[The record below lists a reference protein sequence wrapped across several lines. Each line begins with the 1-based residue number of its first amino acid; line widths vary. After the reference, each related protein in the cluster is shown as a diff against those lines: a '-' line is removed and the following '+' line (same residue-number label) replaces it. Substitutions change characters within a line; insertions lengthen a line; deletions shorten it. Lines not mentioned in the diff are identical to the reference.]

1 MVQKAGLYQD
11 MTDTVPLQEAISLAE
26 GFGILAEG
34 EMEESNELL
43 DREFTAHTIAN
54 LLMLEEKPV
63 TIHDVKDNPF
73 GKQIQS
79 VVDEGLLECENGKFQ
94 PDSYVTEEEGVA
106 ILDEVIEKL
115 NNQEFEEKFEVVE
128 DEMVEITSIEPISFD
143 DGKMIVEMD
152 DTSSLTT
159 GELVRFADDSH
170 MMRVFSIDEI
180 DGNTLHITEADPLS
194 YTSSIEV
201 SGEADLD
208 FSKAEVIDGSVNPLP
223 SHSTVHSAF
232 RKPVHHLEANGF
244 EVDFDMD
251 SSGISAE
258 VSKDLP
264 HGEEL
269 YASLK
274 LNGIHV
280 DYSWSSTRNHVKG
293 AYFTVE
299 CHTQEDLGIRIES
312 YKKIY
317 GDLSK
322 LDPHAFLDSMRTLF
336 KEAST
341 EAIEV
346 PICTVRIPIA
356 NIPNITV
363 KAQLLL
369 KIYAGGRAQ
378 FTLSQNHLAG
388 MEVRDGLPRLIH
400 EYDHDETANI
410 RAELAATGAVRF
422 AFDLFKK
429 SMMDI
434 SLEAGAKCAAVPV
447 LHLYDEEGNHETYTE
462 SFSPDAADELAA
474 GNPDIL
480 VCTDINAWWV
490 LQIELNS
497 DESVL
502 SKFGLSRTFN
512 VLNENNSSIF
522 PGGKVHMENFSI
534 VPSCT
539 RKERIKD
546 TKAEEVITSDKL
558 LIDAYAKAVH
568 IGSNKQIAI
577 TGMPAGYAK
586 EDIVFS
592 SSDSSIASVDQSGTV
607 TALRSGSAV
616 ITIST
621 SDGKYYAK
629 CSILVP
635 VENPA

>member
-1 MVQKAGLYQD
+1 MVQEAGLYQGE
-11 MTDTVPLQEAISLAE
+11 TVPVQEAIELAE
-26 GFGILAEG
+26 GFGILAEK
-34 EMEESNELL
+34 EMEQTDAWL
-43 DREFTAHTIAN
+43 DRGFTAHTIAN
-54 LLMLEEKPV
+54 LLILEDKAV
-63 TIHDVKDNPF
+63 TISDIENHPYGED
-73 GKQIQS
+73 IQA
-79 VVDEGLLECENGKFQ
+79 VVDAGLMDIENDSFDPDGYVAESEGI
-94 PDSYVTEEEGVA
+94 A
-106 ILDEVIEKL
+106 ILDAAIERL
-115 NNQEFEEKFEVVE
+115 NNPSFEEKFEVEE
-128 DEMVEITSIEPISFD
+128 DTAVNITGIEPVSFD
-143 DGKMIVEMD
+143 EEEMKVEVTD
-152 DTSSLTT
+152 SSSYEA
-159 GELVRFADDSH
+159 GELVRFADEDH
-170 MMRVFSIDEI
+170 MMRVFTVEEVE
-180 DGNTLHITEADPLS
+180 GNVLHIAEADPLS
-194 YTSSIEV
+194 YTSSIDI

-208 FSKAEVIDGSVNPLP
+208 FSQAEIIDGNASPLP
-223 SHSTVHSAF
+223 THSTVHSSF
-232 RKPVHHLEANGF
+232 RKPIHHLETSGYD
-244 EVDFDMD
+244 VDFEMD

-258 VSKDLP
+258 ISKELP

-280 DYSWSSTRNHVKG
+280 DYSWSSTRDNVKG
-293 AYFTVE
+293 AYFTVK
-299 CHTQEDLGIRIES
+299 CHTQEDFGVRIES
-312 YKKIY
+312 YKKMY

-322 LDPHAFLDSMRTLF
+322 LDPHDFLESMRTMF

-346 PICTVRIPIA
+346 PICTVRIPVA

-388 MEVRDGLPRLIH
+388 MEVRNGSPRLIH
-400 EYDHDETANI
+400 EYDHDETANL
-410 RAELAATGAVRF
+410 RSELAATGAVRF

-474 GNPDIL
+474 GNPDVL

-490 LQIELNS
+490 LKIELNS
-497 DESVL
+497 KESVL

-512 VLNENNSSIF
+512 ILDENNSSIF
-522 PGGKVHMENFSI
+522 PGGRVHMENFSI

-539 RKERIKD
+539 RKERIKE
-546 TKAEEVITSDKL
+546 TKVEEEVITSDKL
-558 LIDAYAKAVH
+558 IIDAYAKAVH
-568 IGSNKQIAI
+568 IGSPKQIAI
-577 TGMPAGYAK
+577 TGMPDGYAK

-592 SSDSSIASVDQSGTV
+592 SSDSSIARVDANGNV
-607 TALRSGSAV
+607 TAICSGSAV

-621 SDGKYYAK
+621 KDGKYYAK

>member
-1 MVQKAGLYQD
+1 MVQKAGLTQEP
-11 MTDTVPLQEAISLAE
+11 VPVQEAIELAE
-26 GFGILAEG
+26 GFGILAD
-34 EMEESNELL
+34 EETDESENWL
-43 DREFTAHTIAN
+43 DRGFTASTIAN
-54 LLMLEEKPV
+54 LLLLEETEAV
-63 TIHDVKDNPF
+63 IEDIADNPY
-73 GKQIQS
+73 KDKIQA
-79 VVDEGLLECENGKFQ
+79 VVDAGLMEMENGKFS
-94 PDSYVTEEEGVA
+94 PDEYVERSEGLA
-106 ILDEVIEKL
+106 LLDEVVERL
-115 NNQEFEEKFEVVE
+115 NNPTFEEKYEVQEDPAVSITPIEPVSFDE
-128 DEMVEITSIEPISFD
+128 DEMVVQVNDS
-143 DGKMIVEMD
+143 
-152 DTSSLTT
+152 T
-159 GELVRFADDSH
+159 GYKTGDLVRFADEEH
-170 MMRVFSIDEI
+170 MMRVFTVEEVE
-180 DGNTLHITEADPLS
+180 GNALHIAEADPLS
-194 YTSSIEV
+194 YTQSIDI

-208 FSKAEVIDGSVNPLP
+208 FSEAEIIDGNVNPLP
-223 SHSTVHSAF
+223 SHSTVQSSF

-244 EVDFDMD
+244 NVDFDMD

-258 VSKDLP
+258 VSKELP

-274 LNGIHV
+274 FNGIHV
-280 DYSWSSTRNHVKG
+280 SYSWSSTRDNVKG

-299 CHTQEDLGIRIES
+299 CHTQEDIGIRIES
-312 YKKIY
+312 YKKLY

-322 LDPHAFLDSMRTLF
+322 LDPHEFLNSMRTLF

-356 NIPNITV
+356 NLPDITV

-378 FTLSQNHLAG
+378 FTLFQNHLAG
-388 MEVRDGLPRLIH
+388 MEVRNGSPRLIH
-400 EYDHDETANI
+400 EYDHDETANL
-410 RAELAATGAVRF
+410 RSELTATGAVRF

-434 SLEAGAKCAAVPV
+434 SLEAGASCAAVPV

-490 LQIELNS
+490 LKIELNS
-497 DESVL
+497 DKSVL
-502 SKFGLSRTFN
+502 HKFGLSRTFN
-512 VLNENNSSIF
+512 ILDSDNSSIF
-522 PGGKVHMENFSI
+522 PGGRVHMENFSI

-546 TKAEEVITSDKL
+546 TKAEEEVITSDKL
-558 LIDAYAKAVH
+558 IIDAYAKAVH
-568 IGSNKQIAI
+568 IGNAKQITI
-577 TGMPAGYAK
+577 TGMPSGYAQS
-586 EDIVFS
+586 DIVFS
-592 SSDSSIASVDQSGTV
+592 SSDSSIASVDQSGNV
-607 TALRSGSAV
+607 TAHASGSAI

-621 SDGKYYAK
+621 KDGKYYAK
-629 CSILVP
+629 CNILVP